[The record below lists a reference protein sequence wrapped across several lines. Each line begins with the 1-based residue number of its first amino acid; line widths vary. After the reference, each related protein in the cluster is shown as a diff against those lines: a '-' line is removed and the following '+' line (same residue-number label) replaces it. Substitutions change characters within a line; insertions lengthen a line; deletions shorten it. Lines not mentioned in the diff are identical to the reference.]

1 MPRPS
6 FSTGVVGLDDLL
18 GGGYRAGQLVEIRG
32 APGAGKSNLVL
43 RAVTSARALRKN
55 VLWVDADCT
64 LDERILATANRT
76 MGQMWLCRPATIQE
90 ACRIARLCLRSG
102 AFGLVV
108 FDSVCALSPQRER
121 QGSSGI
127 NWEWE
132 WVAEMSVV
140 ARLAKRM
147 RSLVL
152 VTRQKSG
159 KGSLWRRGY
168 NLELA
173 YCSSTSLVIS
183 GRGRDRRIH
192 VVRSLAGV
200 AMQEKCTPWP
210 RLTATLVSG

>member
-1 MPRPS
+1 VIPGAS
-6 FSTGVVGLDDLL
+6 LSTGVLGLDELL

-43 RAVTSARALRKN
+43 RAVRSACALRKN
-55 VLWVDADCT
+55 VLLVDVDRT
-64 LDERILATANRT
+64 LDERSLARAKNTV
-76 MGQMWLCRPATIQE
+76 GQMWLCRSATTQE

-121 QGSSGI
+121 RGSSCI

-132 WVAEMSVV
+132 WVAEMSVL

-159 KGSLWRRGY
+159 ERSLWRKGY

-183 GRGRDRRIH
+183 GQGRDRRIH

-200 AMQEKCTPWP
+200 PMQEKSTSWP
-210 RLTATLVSG
+210 RLTAT